1 MGKMDALQIIK
12 DTADKIIISLIYVAL
27 SKQRWNISSVI
38 IEMLIRVLSIG
49 QSETA
54 NFLKICNTLES

>member
-12 DTADKIIISLIYVAL
+12 DTADKIIISLIYVSL

-38 IEMLIRVLSIG
+38 IEMLIRVLSI
-49 QSETA
+49 
-54 NFLKICNTLES
+54 